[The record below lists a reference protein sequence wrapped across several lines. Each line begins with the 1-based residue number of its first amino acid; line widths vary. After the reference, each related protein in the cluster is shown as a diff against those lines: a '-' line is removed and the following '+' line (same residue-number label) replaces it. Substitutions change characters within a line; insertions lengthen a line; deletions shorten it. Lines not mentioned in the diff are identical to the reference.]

1 MKKLILLFVIAL
13 NSISIAQ
20 TFELDQVEQ
29 IWRPRI
35 RADFRYV
42 APTKY
47 QDTSSK
53 FSSTEQSIVFTFP
66 IKTKLGADLKLDLSS
81 LKLKDILKNSV
92 SIKASQVMG
101 SLKFGSKQVN
111 TGLDSIKTRNL
122 YYGYAGVFGLKLTKK
137 YRIMFYSLNAGFNEE
152 DKTIN
157 TMALRANGVIGQFHI
172 RGLRKNYYYGVA
184 ASYGDGKFFPMPFFG
199 GMQPAGSKGTIN
211 FTIPAQIYYQ
221 YKPNQK
227 HAISTGL
234 TLDGFRYGMQ
244 FKNERINFNYAN
256 VNMFANYRYKLSKT
270 FGFRV
275 QAGYNLVQRV
285 VLTDIDIK
293 KTRYPLQPGFYVEAG
308 IFTVFGKNL
317 FEQVTASINDSFLN
331 F

>member
-1 MKKLILLFVIAL
+1 MKKLILLFIIAL
-13 NSISIAQ
+13 NSVSIAQ

-53 FSSTEQSIVFTFP
+53 FSSTEQSFVFTFP
-66 IKTKLGADLKLDLSS
+66 IKTKLSADLKLDLSS

-92 SIKASQVMG
+92 QIKASQVMG
-101 SLKFGSKQVN
+101 SVKFGSKQVN

-137 YRIMFYSLNAGFNEE
+137 FRILFYSLNAGFNEQ

-157 TMALRANGVIGQFHI
+157 TMALRSNGVLGQFHI

-184 ASYGDGKFFPMPFFG
+184 ASYGDGKFFALPFFG

-256 VNMFANYRYKLSKT
+256 LNVFANYRYKLSKT

-275 QAGYNLVQRV
+275 QGGYNLVQRV
-285 VLTDIDIK
+285 VLSDIDIK

-317 FEQVTASINDSFLN
+317 FEQVTAAVNDGVLN